1 MDDELYYL
9 QPGFDASSLTI
20 PIIRNLLLKHEIDFP
35 SNVKKAKLV
44 EIFET
49 ELAPQAPKL
58 LAEAGRIRAS
68 ARGIVNAQDYGTIG
82 EPEVGR
88 TPKKRAPRRKASS
101 VATTTTDYDETT
113 GDEDIVATVKK
124 ATRKVATPMKRTA
137 SPVKRGRKSSAMV
150 QQETTDDEGPTIVV
164 QETPRVRRGRRSLAP
179 KTPEPVKEPS
189 PSPSPSPSPESVELV
204 NNEPAFSNE
213 NPFQMGSS
221 PRYQHP
227 ADANRRRTMLDKAT
241 PRQVD
246 SSRRR
251 TEGLPSVRRSPQTP
265 DFDRVS
271 PLPNLSPTP
280 VKMVSISKFKS
291 LTPDRKIANMHAEI
305 DNNND
310 EIERRIFGAHD
321 VYIKEEDQSLDM
333 LEPGEEFT
341 PEEQLE
347 VEIEDENANA
357 VTKLARRRGKSELGT
372 TLVSILT
379 TLFSI
384 AIVAYAAWWREEK
397 IKVGYCGIGKP
408 AIRNT
413 GYLEWADKLVP
424 QCETCPT
431 HAVCRGRL
439 NTDCYTDYVLV
450 PHPFSLGGL
459 IPLAPTCQPD
469 SEKIRRVSVL
479 SDAVITKLRD
489 RAAAIECGYIKPTS
503 EEEEGISE
511 KGIMDALYEMKSP
524 TLSDDQ
530 FRELW
535 NNAVQDLEN
544 KDEVVTSMTSG
555 GDRYFKSTDLSNI
568 NWTCA
573 IRKNMLAL
581 LFRWKLEIL
590 GVVTIILASLK
601 IRSSMVR
608 RQVYARQVQRLVGIA
623 LKRLAQQQRAY
634 YNDRTADI
642 AYLPVN
648 QLRDQILSREFDPE
662 KRQTL
667 WAGVAKVVEMN
678 SNVRSTNVEHMGE
691 IMRCWTWI
699 GSSALL
705 DMDAGEE
712 EGTASQRDEAELRS
726 IMGGEE
732 DKTELVKSREEL
744 TPRILY

>member
-1 MDDELYYL
+1 MEDDDHSYL
-9 QPGFDASSLTI
+9 QPGFDPNSLTM
-20 PIIRNLLLKHEIDFP
+20 PILRKVLLKHDIDFP

-49 ELAPQAPKL
+49 ELAPQAARI
-58 LAEAGRIRAS
+58 LAQAGRVKAS
-68 ARGIVNAQDYGTIG
+68 ARGIVNAEDYGTIG
-82 EPEVGR
+82 EPEVGP

-101 VATTTTDYDETT
+101 VATTEYDETT
-113 GDEDIVATVKK
+113 GDEDILASARK
-124 ATRKVATPMKRTA
+124 ASRRVATPRKRTA
-137 SPVKRGRKSSAMV
+137 SPVKRGRKSLAKD
-150 QQETTDDEGPTIVV
+150 QPETTDDDEGPTIVV
-164 QETPRVRRGRRSLAP
+164 ETPKPRRGRRSLAP

-189 PSPSPSPSPESVELV
+189 PSPEPVDLV
-204 NNEPAFSNE
+204 DNEPAFSND

-221 PRYQHP
+221 PQYQQP
-227 ADANRRRTMLDKAT
+227 VDTNRRRTMLDKAT
-241 PRQVD
+241 PRQFD

-271 PLPNLSPTP
+271 PLPNKSPTP
-280 VKMVSISKFKS
+280 VKMIPISRFKS
-291 LTPDRKIANMHAEI
+291 LTPDRKIANMQAEI
-305 DNNND
+305 ENSNQ
-310 EIERRIFGAHD
+310 EIGRRIFGNE
-321 VYIKEEDQSLDM
+321 VYIKEEDQSNDLID
-333 LEPGEEFT
+333 PGEEFT

-347 VEIEDENANA
+347 VELEDENANA
-357 VTKLARRRGKSELGT
+357 VTKLARRRGGSDVGT
-372 TLVSILT
+372 TVMSILY

-408 AIRNT
+408 SIKNT
-413 GYLEWADKLVP
+413 GYMEWADQLVP
-424 QCETCPT
+424 HCETCPP
-431 HAVCRGRL
+431 HAICRERL

-450 PHPFSLGGL
+450 PHPFSFGGL
-459 IPLAPTCQPD
+459 LPFAPSCQPD

-489 RAAAIECGYIKPTS
+489 RAAAIECGYIRAAS

-511 KGIMDALYEMKSP
+511 KDIQDALYEMKSP
-524 TLSDDQ
+524 TLSDHQ

-544 KDEVVTSMTSG
+544 KEEVVTTMTSG
-555 GDRYFKSTDLSNI
+555 GDRYFKSTDLSNV

-573 IRKNMLAL
+573 IRKNAVAI
-581 LFRWKLEIL
+581 LFRWKLELFGIITIL
-590 GVVTIILASLK
+590 LASLK
-601 IRSSMVR
+601 IRSTMLR

-667 WAGVAKVVEMN
+667 WAGVAKVVELN
-678 SNVRSTNVEHMGE
+678 ANVRTTSIEHMGE

-705 DMDAGEE
+705 DVDAEDEE
-712 EGTASQRDEAELRS
+712 ESQKGEAELKS
-726 IMGGEE
+726 IMGGSD
-732 DKTELVKSREEL
+732 DKKELVRPREEL

>member
-1 MDDELYYL
+1 MDDETYYL
-9 QPGFDASSLTI
+9 QPGFDASSLTM
-20 PIIRNLLLKHEIDFP
+20 PVIRNLLIKHEIDFP

-49 ELAPQAPKL
+49 ELTPQAPRL
-58 LAEAGRIRAS
+58 LAEAGRVRAS
-68 ARGIVNAQDYGTIG
+68 ARGIVNAEDYGTIG

-113 GDEDIVATVKK
+113 GDEDIVATVRK
-124 ATRKVATPMKRTA
+124 ATRKVATPRKRTA

-150 QQETTDDEGPTIVV
+150 QQETTDDEHQTVPVE
-164 QETPRVRRGRRSLAP
+164 ETPRARRGRRSLAP
-179 KTPEPVKEPS
+179 KTPEPVKQ
-189 PSPSPSPSPESVELV
+189 PSPSPSPEPVELV
-204 NNEPAFSNE
+204 NDEPVFSNE

-221 PRYQHP
+221 PRYQQP
-227 ADANRRRTMLDKAT
+227 ADTNRRRTMLDKAT

-246 SSRRR
+246 GSRRR

-265 DFDRVS
+265 ELDRVS
-271 PLPNLSPTP
+271 PLPNISPTP
-280 VKMVSISKFKS
+280 VKMIPVSKFKS
-291 LTPDRKIANMHAEI
+291 LTPDRKIASMQAEI
-305 DNNND
+305 DSNNN
-310 EIERRIFGAHD
+310 EIERKIFGGND

-347 VEIEDENANA
+347 VELEDENANA
-357 VTKLARRRGKSELGT
+357 VTKLARRKGKSELGT
-372 TLVSILT
+372 TLMSIFT

-384 AIVAYAAWWREEK
+384 AIVAYVAWWREEK

-408 AIRNT
+408 AIKNT

-424 QCETCPT
+424 QCETCPAY
-431 HAVCRGRL
+431 AVCRDRL
-439 NTDCYTDYVLV
+439 KTDCYTDYVLV

-459 IPLAPTCQPD
+459 IPLAPTCLPD

-479 SDAVITKLRD
+479 SDAVIAKLRD
-489 RAAAIECGYIKPTS
+489 RAAAIECGYIKPAS
-503 EEEEGISE
+503 EEEEGISTE
-511 KGIMDALYEMKSP
+511 DIKDALYEMKSP
-524 TLSDDQ
+524 TLSDYQ
-530 FRELW
+530 FTELW

-544 KDEVVTSMTSG
+544 KDEIVTTMTSG
-555 GDRYFKSTDLSNI
+555 GDRYFKSTDLSNV

-573 IRKNMLAL
+573 IRKNLLAL
-581 LFRWKLEIL
+581 LFRWKLEIF
-590 GVVTIILASLK
+590 GVIALILSSLK
-601 IRSSMVR
+601 IRSSMLR

-634 YNDRTADI
+634 YNERTADI
-642 AYLPVN
+642 AYVPVN

-667 WAGVAKVVEMN
+667 WTGVAKVVEMN
-678 SNVRSTNVEHMGE
+678 SNVRSNNIEHMGE
-691 IMRCWTWI
+691 VMRCWTWI

-705 DMDAGEE
+705 DMDAGDE
-712 EGTASQRDEAELRS
+712 EGTASQRDEAELRA
-726 IMGGEE
+726 IMGGED
-732 DKTELVKSREEL
+732 DKKELVKSREEL
-744 TPRILY
+744 TQRILY

>member
-1 MDDELYYL
+1 MDDETYYL
-9 QPGFDASSLTI
+9 QPGFDASSLTM
-20 PIIRNLLLKHEIDFP
+20 PVIRNLLLKHEIDFP

-49 ELAPQAPKL
+49 ELAPQAPRL
-58 LAEAGRIRAS
+58 LAEAGRVRAS
-68 ARGIVNAQDYGTIG
+68 ARGIVNAEDYGTIG

-113 GDEDIVATVKK
+113 GDEDIVATVRK
-124 ATRKVATPMKRTA
+124 ATRKVATPRKRTA

-150 QQETTDDEGPTIVV
+150 QQETDDDEGATIVV
-164 QETPRVRRGRRSLAP
+164 EETPRARRGVRRSLAP
-179 KTPEPVKEPS
+179 KTPEPVKQPS
-189 PSPSPSPSPESVELV
+189 PSPPPEHVAAV
-204 NNEPAFSNE
+204 DDEPVFSNE

-221 PRYQHP
+221 PRYQQP
-227 ADANRRRTMLDKAT
+227 VDTNRRRTMLDKAT

-265 DFDRVS
+265 EFDRVS

-280 VKMVSISKFKS
+280 VKMIPMSKFKS
-291 LTPDRKIANMHAEI
+291 LTPDRKSIANMQAEI
-305 DNNND
+305 DSNNN
-310 EIERRIFGAHD
+310 EIERRIFGNNE

-347 VEIEDENANA
+347 VELEDENANA
-357 VTKLARRRGKSELGT
+357 VTKLARRKGQSELGT
-372 TLVSILT
+372 TLMSILT

-413 GYLEWADKLVP
+413 GYLEWADKIVP
-424 QCETCPT
+424 QCETCPS
-431 HAVCRGRL
+431 HAVCRDRL
-439 NTDCYTDYVLV
+439 STECYTDYVLV

-479 SDAVITKLRD
+479 SEAVITKLRD
-489 RAAAIECGYIKPTS
+489 RAAAIECGYIKATS
-503 EEEEGISE
+503 EEEQGISE
-511 KGIMDALYEMKSP
+511 KDIKDALYEMKSP

-530 FRELW
+530 FNELW
-535 NNAVQDLEN
+535 FNAVQDLEN
-544 KDEVVTSMTSG
+544 KDEVVTTMTSG
-555 GDRYFKSTDLSNI
+555 GDRYFKSTDLSNV

-573 IRKNMLAL
+573 IRKNTLAL
-581 LFRWKLEIL
+581 LFRWKLEIF
-590 GVVTIILASLK
+590 GVITLILASLK
-601 IRSSMVR
+601 IRSSMLR

-667 WAGVAKVVEMN
+667 WTGVAKVVEMN
-678 SNVRSTNVEHMGE
+678 SNVRTTSIEHMGE

-705 DMDAGEE
+705 DMDAGDGES
-712 EGTASQRDEAELRS
+712 GSQKDEAELRA

-732 DKTELVKSREEL
+732 EKKELVRPREEL